1 MNKIKIATIGGGS
14 GHYVLLSSL
23 RDLSSVDVTAV
34 VSMTDS
40 GGSTGRLRDELGVLP
55 PGDVLKCV
63 IALSPYRDMARE
75 IFQMRF
81 NGGSKLSG
89 HNAGNLL
96 LSYFS
101 RHAGSFPD
109 GVAAFS
115 QMLKING
122 RVLPVTI
129 ERTTLVATLE
139 NGERVFGEAAIDH
152 PRGKERSRIK
162 EVYLVPHHT
171 DKVDIHEPVLS
182 AISDADYVI
191 LGPGDLFTSIMPNL
205 MVPGVAEALKNTK
218 AKIIYVSNIMTKFG
232 ETDGYDLSAFVKRL
246 EDGIKRGVDI
256 VVVNDRRPSPDFL
269 RKYETEKA
277 QLVEPVL
284 SSAHSSR
291 IIKADLLDDNGE
303 VLRHSDEKL
312 FELFREIFEVSK

>member
-23 RDLSSVDVTAV
+23 RDLVSVNVTAI

-55 PGDVLKCV
+55 PGDILKCM
-63 IALSPYRDMARE
+63 IALSPYRDVARE

-81 NGGSKLSG
+81 SGESKLSG

-101 RHAGSFPD
+101 QHTGKFPAG
-109 GVAAFS
+109 VEAFS

-122 RVLPVTI
+122 RVMPVTI
-129 ERTTLVATLE
+129 DRTTLVATLD
-139 NGERVFGEAAIDH
+139 NGERIYGEAAIDQ
-152 PRGKERSRIK
+152 PRGIQRSKIK
-162 EVYLVPHHT
+162 EVFIVPHHS
-171 DKVDIHEPVLS
+171 DRVEVYEPVLGV
-182 AISDADYVI
+182 IEEADYI
-191 LGPGDLFTSIMPNL
+191 IIGPGDLFTSIIPNL
-205 MVPGVAEALKNTK
+205 MVPGVSEALKKTK
-218 AKIIYVSNIMTKFG
+218 AKIVYVSNIMTKFG
-232 ETDGYDLSAFVKRL
+232 ETDGYDLEMFVRQL
-246 EDGIKRGVDI
+246 EKNIKRNVDVI
-256 VVVNDRRPSPDFL
+256 VVNDRRPHERFFA
-269 RKYETEKA
+269 KYAEEQA

-284 SSAHSSR
+284 PAEYFDR
-291 IIKADLLDDNGE
+291 LIKADLLDDMGE

-312 FELFREIFEVSK
+312 FEIFGEIFQITE